1 MCDTCQKLSPVTF
14 PCAARLPPSVLGS
27 IRHPQTRSSP
37 PCLVRYVVV
46 SGIRST
52 EAAGAGAGGRRGLQ
66 LSFLSPPLLLPPT
79 PRTAAEGGGAAASAS
94 AMCKALVNGSLA
106 RDDSPIS
113 LCGEPAVLVTA
124 MGFLVSRL
132 LALVHLSA
140 LPMST
145 PRTTAQLATVAATT
159 ESAVEAT
166 SVAVDTRAVA
176 EEGGVFMQGGPAA
189 TWQRRRHTRQGRS
202 TGRQQQQR
210 EARGCQRPEA
220 RRGQPDAASQ
230 QSGRTRSSGS
240 TTTCYCSCSVPAR
253 ENSDGK
259 VTRPQIDDSEEVKL
273 RHNCSRLGSQHRRPR
288 LEPRLRAAADGG
300 CHRPAPARAGRGP
313 PERQPEGRGSTRAG
327 GRRGGGPAISALARG
342 ADLLN
347 KMILPPRVPAASK
360 GRRRRHLLVRGRGLT
375 GGLLRVRRVR

>member
-37 PCLVRYVVV
+37 PCLVQYVVV

-52 EAAGAGAGGRRGLQ
+52 EAAGAGAGGGRRLQ

-202 TGRQQQQR
+202 SHRPAAAAVFRSSG
-210 EARGCQRPEA
+210 RPEA
-220 RRGQPDAASQ
+220 ARGQRPGEASQ
-230 QSGRTRSSGS
+230 MQPASSPAVHAVPVLRRHATVAVQCQQGRTQMGRSLGLRS
-240 TTTCYCSCSVPAR
+240 T
-253 ENSDGK
+253 
-259 VTRPQIDDSEEVKL
+259 
-273 RHNCSRLGSQHRRPR
+273 
-288 LEPRLRAAADGG
+288 
-300 CHRPAPARAGRGP
+300 
-313 PERQPEGRGSTRAG
+313 
-327 GRRGGGPAISALARG
+327 
-342 ADLLN
+342 
-347 KMILPPRVPAASK
+347 ILK
-360 GRRRRHLLVRGRGLT
+360 K
-375 GGLLRVRRVR
+375 